1 VAKGKVAK
9 EEGGRGS
16 NRFANG
22 CKVTWGVGGVAGG
35 CGVCRS
41 NKCFS
46 AAGNMETTMRKT

>member
-22 CKVTWGVGGVAGG
+22 CKVTWGVGAWQGAVAFAE
-35 CGVCRS
+35 VTSVFRLT
-41 NKCFS
+41 
-46 AAGNMETTMRKT
+46 ATRKRQ